1 MTSEASAPVKII
13 DVHNHF
19 YPDAYLREIER
30 DSQAASLSRGPGG
43 ERRIHYA
50 GDYSVL
56 DEAHVNPAKRIEDL
70 ERAGVDMQVLSLT
83 VPGVHGEAAERGIE
97 LARITNEG
105 LAEVCRDHPER
116 FRALATLPTQAPDA
130 AARELERAVREL
142 GLSGAMIF
150 SNLGGL
156 PLDDRR
162 FDPIYAAASE
172 LGVPLLI
179 HPIAPPS
186 LDNLTDD
193 LRLVALLGF
202 PFEMTLAAARL
213 ILGGTL
219 DRFPNLTL
227 IMGQLAGALPM
238 LAERIGRGL
247 EIYPELAG
255 RLEQPLDHYLRRLYY
270 DTVPYGA
277 IGTPLTHKI
286 AGAERILLAS
296 DHPHQIGSLDHC
308 MDIINAMDVPEEEKT
323 LMLGGN
329 AARLFG
335 IVD

>member
-1 MTSEASAPVKII
+1 MKII

-19 YPDAYLREIER
+19 YPQNYLREIER
-30 DSQAASLSRGPGG
+30 DSRAASLSQGPGG

-70 ERAGVDMQVLSLT
+70 ERSGVDMQVLSLT
-83 VPGVHGEAAERGIE
+83 VPGVHSEEPRRGID
-97 LARITNEG
+97 LARTTNEG
-105 LAEVCRDHPER
+105 LAEVCREHPER

-219 DRFPNLTL
+219 DRFPDLIL

-296 DHPHQIGSLDHC
+296 DHPHQIGSLDRC
-308 MDIINAMDVPEEEKT
+308 MDVINAMDVSEDEKR

-335 IVD
+335 IAD